1 MTLDTSW
8 THWINAFAGRWEI
21 LDWIMIALTQGGVV
35 LLVALIALRW
45 WSKNDRS
52 AARYVAI
59 SCGLGTALGLLF
71 NQAILLFVHRPRPY
85 DLGLT
90 HLLIGRSQDPSFPSD
105 HATVVFA
112 IAFSL
117 LAKRDRYTGL
127 FFLAALLVSVSRV
140 YVGTHYVTDVLGG
153 ATTAAVATLLV
164 ALFYRERSRLN
175 QRLVRIL

>member
-1 MTLDTSW
+1 
-8 THWINAFAGRWEI
+8 
-21 LDWIMIALTQGGVV
+21 MIALTQGGVV

-90 HLLIGRSQDPSFPSD
+90 HLLTGRSQDPPFPST
-105 HATVVFA
+105 HAPVVLA

-117 LAKRDRYTGL
+117 RAKPDRYTGQ
-127 FFLAALLVSVSRV
+127 FFLAPLPDSLSRV
-140 YVGTHYVTDVLGG
+140 Y
-153 ATTAAVATLLV
+153 
-164 ALFYRERSRLN
+164 S
-175 QRLVRIL
+175 

>member
-1 MTLDTSW
+1 MALDVFW
-8 THWINAFAGRWEI
+8 TQLINSFAGRWEI
-21 LDWIMIALTQGGVV
+21 LDWIMIALTKGGVE
-35 LLVALIALRW
+35 LLVAMIALRW
-45 WSKNDRS
+45 WAKRNRP

-59 SCGLGTALGLLF
+59 SCGFGTALGLLF

-90 HLLIGRSQDPSFPSD
+90 HLLIDRSQDPSFPSD

-117 LAKRDRYTGL
+117 MAKRDRYTGV
-127 FFLAALLVSVSRV
+127 FLLAGLLVSVSRV

-153 ATTAAVATLLV
+153 AATAALATLLI
-164 ALFYRERSRLN
+164 AAFYREESRLN
-175 QRLVRIL
+175 QRLVSIL